1 MALIYDRRP
10 INSGGGFL
18 QGSNQ
23 KTCKKG
29 LKNSEKCS
37 IIIGKEINKDGSA
50 VFGKTER
57 QKTMNED
64 LLREIKERYP
74 KFSKSH
80 KLIAGFILEHYEKAA
95 YMTALKLGNA
105 VGVSES
111 TVVRFAIGMGYE
123 GYPQLQRSLQ
133 NHIKNK
139 LTSLQ
144 RMDVTRNR
152 IGDEDPIESVLNQD
166 IDKIHRTLGIIDHED
181 FDNAV
186 QTIIASKRIYIQ
198 GAMSSGILARYMY
211 YYLRLIFDKVI
222 LVDAVGTAEIYQQM
236 IHVGEGDL
244 LIAMSFPRYAS
255 STIEA
260 CNFAHECGSQ
270 IIAITDGKSSPLTTF
285 AHTSL
290 FAYSDM
296 VSFVDS
302 LVAPMS
308 LINALI
314 ASVSAANRCRVE
326 QTFSKL
332 EQFWEK
338 NDVYKKDI

>member
-1 MALIYDRRP
+1 MLTAP
-10 INSGGGFL
+10 IENRVK
-18 QGSNQ
+18 GSD
-23 KTCKKG
+23 K
-29 LKNSEKCS
+29 
-37 IIIGKEINKDGSA
+37 
-50 VFGKTER
+50 
-57 QKTMNED
+57 MNDD
-64 LLREIKERYP
+64 LLKLIKERLP

-80 KLIAGFILEHYEKAA
+80 KLIANFILEHYEKAA

-111 TVVRFAIGMGYE
+111 TVVRFAIGLGFE
-123 GYPQLQRSLQ
+123 GYPELQRSLQ

-152 IGDEDPIESVLNQD
+152 LGDEDLIESVLNQD
-166 IDKIHRTLGIIDHED
+166 IDKIHRTLDIVNHED
-181 FDNAV
+181 FENAV
-186 QTIIASKRIYIQ
+186 QTIIAAKHIYIQ
-198 GAMSSGILARYMY
+198 GAMASGLLARYMY

-222 LVDAVGTAEIYQQM
+222 LVDAAGTAEVYQQM
-236 IHVGEGDL
+236 IHIGEGDL
-244 LIAMSFPRYAS
+244 LIAMSFPRYATG
-255 STIEA
+255 TIEA
-260 CNFAHECGSQ
+260 CKFAHECGSQ
-270 IIAITDGKSSPLTTF
+270 IIAITDGKSSPLTAF

-326 QTFSKL
+326 QILSKL
-332 EQFWEK
+332 EQFWDK
-338 NDVYKKDI
+338 NEVYNKDV